1 MATIEKTKL
10 TVQVTVDSPLKK
22 VWHLWTEPKHIVG
35 WNNASDD
42 WHTPKAEND
51 LRVGGKFLSRMEA
64 KDGSMGF
71 DFIGVYTKVEPLRQI
86 EYTLEDDRTVQITF
100 LAEGDKTTVTETFDA
115 EQENTLELQQ
125 FGWQSIMNNFKK
137 YAEASGKMVP
147 LHFEITIDAQREKVF
162 STMIDDQHYREWTAE
177 FNPTSHFVGSW
188 EKGAKIEFIG
198 TDKDGT
204 VGGMLGRIKENIP
217 NQFLSIEYLGF
228 IQNGKEITSGDEI
241 EGWAGATENYT
252 FTDKNGKTQ
261 LGIDL
266 DSNQEFMSYFTESWP
281 KALDVLK
288 AICERKSV

>member
-1 MATIEKTKL
+1 METIEKTKL
-10 TVQVTVDSPLKK
+10 TVQVTVDSPLEK
-22 VWHLWTEPKHIVG
+22 VWKFWTEPKHIIH
-35 WNNASDD
+35 WNNASED

-71 DFIGVYTKVEPLRQI
+71 DFIGVYTKVEQLRQI
-86 EYTLEDDRTVQITF
+86 EYTLEDDRKVQITF
-100 LAEGDKTTVTETFDA
+100 SAEGDKTTVTETFEA

-125 FGWQSIMNNFKK
+125 FGWQSIMNNFKQ
-137 YAEASGKMVP
+137 YVETSGKFHP
-147 LHFEITIDAQREKVF
+147 LHFEITINAHTDKVF

-228 IQNGKEITSGDEI
+228 IQNGEEITSGDEL
-241 EGWAGATENYT
+241 EGWVGATENYT
-252 FTDKNGKTQ
+252 FTDKNGKTL

-266 DSNQEFMSYFTESWP
+266 DSNQEFIGYFTETWP

-288 AICERKSV
+288 TICERKSV